1 LDKQSPEIQRN
12 IEQQR
17 RQIGEKLTG
26 LRDRLQTDVQRTKS
40 AWQRQS
46 SRTSQQVRKG
56 LAFSAGTLGVA
67 VVLGVVYAV
76 GRRAASKKRD
86 NIIPLEVRVK
96 NNGFK

>member
-1 LDKQSPEIQRN
+1 MDKQSPEIQRA

-17 RQIGEKLTG
+17 RQISEKLMG

-46 SRTSQQVRKG
+46 FRTSQQVRKG
-56 LAFSAGTLGVA
+56 LVFSAGALGVV
-67 VVLGVVYAV
+67 VVLGVVYTV
-76 GRRAASKKRD
+76 GRRAARKKRD

-96 NNGFK
+96 NSGSK

>member
-1 LDKQSPEIQRN
+1 MDKQPPEIQRG

-17 RQIGEKLTG
+17 RQIGEKLTS

-46 SRTSQQVRKG
+46 SRAGQQVRMG

-67 VVLGVVYAV
+67 VVLGVVYTM
-76 GRRAASKKRD
+76 GRRAARKKRD
-86 NIIPLEVRVK
+86 NIIPLEVRVT
-96 NNGFK
+96 NNGSK